1 MATHVFN
8 EGVDLDDEIP
18 TSAKSKSGLGTIYD
32 QFRAELSKPSN
43 VQKEVILK
51 VPSRDGIKVKF
62 STDLSLEQLTR
73 WRTRAK
79 KNKKNEDIDLV
90 LFNEMLIVSQC
101 KGIIFNDEEVF
112 DEDDDPIT
120 FNTRGFQDSLNALDI
135 YGAVKSLYDRDADIL
150 RTGDEILEAAGYG
163 DADLED
169 GDPLVQQIG

>member
-1 MATHVFN
+1 MGTHVFD
-8 EGVDLDDEIP
+8 EGVGLDDEI
-18 TSAKSKSGLGTIYD
+18 TSNTKSKSGLGTVYD

-51 VPSRDGIKVKF
+51 VPSRDNIKVKF

-73 WRTRAK
+73 WRTKARR
-79 KNKKNEDIDLV
+79 NKKNEDIDLV

-101 KGIIFNDEEVF
+101 RGIVFNDQEVF
-112 DEDDDPIT
+112 DENEDPIT
-120 FNTRGFQDSLNALDI
+120 FNTRGFQESLNALDL

-169 GDPLVQQIG
+169 ADPLV